1 MSILLDELLA
11 TLAFAGVGMVL
22 LAIGYAVV
30 DLLTPGR
37 LGQLVFVEH
46 RRDASVVLAGNLVAL
61 GAIVATAIYTS
72 ESSTWYA
79 LGETAAFGAV
89 GIALLGIAFVLLD
102 LVTPGKLGALVT
114 DESDDPAVW
123 VILASQ
129 LAIGLVVS
137 ASLT

>member
-11 TLAFAGVGMVL
+11 TVAFAAVGMVL
-22 LAIGYAVV
+22 LAAGYAVV

-37 LGQLVFVEH
+37 LGQLVFVQH

-61 GAIVATAIYTS
+61 GAIVATAIYTA

-79 LGETAAFGAV
+79 LAETVAFGV
-89 GIALLGIAFVLLD
+89 IGIALLGVAFLVLD
-102 LVTPGKLGALVT
+102 LLTPGKLGVLVT